1 MRLNDLLSVG
11 NLFLKL
17 GDKMKSLIKTTAG
30 LVLSA
35 TMATASFGANVNIGE
50 LEGFTGPIESMAGPM
65 SLGANLAVTEANASG
80 KYLQGT
86 LVVFS
91 GDSTC
96 VDAAAATSEA
106 ERLINDH
113 NVMAIMGPNCSGAT
127 QAVIDSVSVPNG
139 ILTISNA
146 ATAPSLSDAK
156 DGGLFFRTSPSDT
169 VQAAVLAEVA
179 LARGITDMAVTHEN
193 GDYGKGLADSFVTQ
207 YTALGGTV
215 SIVAAHE
222 NDKADYSAD
231 VAALSAGGS
240 TTLAVFGYAD
250 TGGKGILTASED
262 TGAFTDYVFA
272 DGMMSATVSGLVADG
287 SWGTMPAPSADL
299 AAAWATVATAG
310 GVDPGGVFTGESY
323 DAMAL
328 IILASQAAGST
339 DSVAMAAE
347 VMGIANAPGIQCFA
361 GELGTCLKYI
371 SGGLEVDYVGAIG
384 INFNA
389 VGEQMGSYAEREII
403 GGEFTTVA
411 SH

>member
-1 MRLNDLLSVG
+1 
-11 NLFLKL
+11 
-17 GDKMKSLIKTTAG
+17 MKSFIKVTAG
-30 LVLSA
+30 LFLSA
-35 TMATASFGANVNIGE
+35 TIATASYADVTIGE

-86 LVVFS
+86 ITVYS

-96 VDAAAATSEA
+96 IDSAAAISEA

-127 QAVIDSVSVPNG
+127 GAVVANVSVPNG

-146 ATAPSLSDAK
+146 ATSPGLSDAV
-156 DGGLFFRTSPSDT
+156 DEGMFFRTAPSDT
-169 VQAAVLAEVA
+169 IQAAVLAKVA
-179 LARGITDMAVTHEN
+179 IAKGITDMAVTHSN
-193 GDYGKGLADSFVTQ
+193 SDYGKGLADSFVAQ
-207 YTALGGTV
+207 YVAAGGTV
-215 SIVAAHE
+215 TVLAGHE
-222 NDKADYSAD
+222 DDKADYSAD

-240 TTLAVFGYAD
+240 ATLAVFGYAD
-250 TGGKGILTASED
+250 TGGKGIVTASED
-262 TGAFTDYVFA
+262 TGAFVDYVFA
-272 DGMMSATVSGLVADG
+272 DGMMSATISGLVADG

-310 GVDPGGVFTGESY
+310 GVDPAGVFTGESY

-328 IILASQAAGST
+328 IILASQAARST

-347 VMGIANAPGIQCFA
+347 VMNIANAPGFKCNA
-361 GELGTCLKYI
+361 GELATCLKMI
-371 SGGLEVDYVGAIG
+371 SGGVEVDYVGAIG
-384 INFNA
+384 VEFTA
-389 VGEQMGSYAEREII
+389 VGEQMGSYAEREVI

>member
-1 MRLNDLLSVG
+1 
-11 NLFLKL
+11 
-17 GDKMKSLIKTTAG
+17 MKSLIKTSAG
-30 LVLSA
+30 IVLSA
-35 TMATASFGANVNIGE
+35 LMVTASYGAKTVVIGE
-50 LEGFTGPIESMAGPM
+50 MQGFTGPIESMAGPM

-80 KYLQGT
+80 KYLAGT
-86 LVVFS
+86 IEVVR

-96 VDAAAATSEA
+96 IDSAAAVALA
-106 ERLINDH
+106 EKLINE
-113 NVMAIMGPNCSGAT
+113 NNAIALMGPNCSGVT
-127 QAVIDSVSVPNG
+127 KAVIGAVSVPMG
-139 ILTISNA
+139 VLQISNA
-146 ATAPSLSDAK
+146 ATSPTLSVEP
-156 DGGLFFRTSPSDT
+156 DGGLFFRTAPSDT
-169 VQAAVLAEVA
+169 IQAGVLAKVA
-179 LARGITDMAVTHEN
+179 LARGITDIAVTHEN
-193 GDYGKGLADSFVTQ
+193 GDYGKGLADSFVSQ

-215 SIVAAHE
+215 GIVAAHE

-339 DSVAMAAE
+339 DSAAMAAK

-384 INFNA
+384 VNFNA